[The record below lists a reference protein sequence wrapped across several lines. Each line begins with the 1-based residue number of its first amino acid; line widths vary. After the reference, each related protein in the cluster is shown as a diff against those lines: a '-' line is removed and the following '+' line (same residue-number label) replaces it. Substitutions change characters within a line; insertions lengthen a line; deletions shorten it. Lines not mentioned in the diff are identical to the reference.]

1 MKEIFDWREK
11 RPGFVRTIF
20 ILVVTA
26 FLAVTSCGRLARE
39 GMADLMRALEASEP
53 QQAGAK

>member
-1 MKEIFDWREK
+1 MKEIFNWREK
-11 RPGFVRTIF
+11 RPRLVSTTF
-20 ILVVTA
+20 ILFVTA

-39 GMADLMRALEASEP
+39 GMADLMRALEASEL